1 MRRVDFGFSRVLA
14 SNLSLSAFFIG
25 DPAGPV
31 CLLRRGVATRNGR
44 NEGGSE
50 STIVRLNP
58 FQPGQWKEQLKMA
71 YNKSKHLNAAQ
82 KYLQQG
88 KMPQAVLEYQQI
100 LKNEP
105 KDQVTLMTLGD
116 LFVRQGETFQ
126 ALEYFERLAKI
137 FMDDGFT
144 TKAIAIYK
152 KVAKLAPEESR
163 PLERLAELYV
173 QQGVLSEARPLYLQ
187 LAEMQLK
194 AGKHPQ
200 ASVLLRK
207 LLEAEPDNLRVQVR
221 LAELHLSMG
230 QQKEAI
236 ELFHGAMRRIMDQ
249 GDHAEAI
256 RLADRIL
263 QLEPSHKPTF
273 LLKVKALTAAGKG
286 AEAGKILD
294 TLPDREEGGETTTML
309 LSLYMES
316 GQEVKAAGLAEKVYA
331 SDPKQYAVVH
341 QVASALL
348 QAGDLDRAHAMIGLI
363 RDTMIDSGDH
373 ELLAQTISLL
383 AERKPGELEPLEWLV
398 DLYGRASDSFRLPDA
413 LAQLAYA
420 YETSGDQSR
429 ALATYEKLLERTPE
443 DETTRRKYQALRAK
457 TGLEPISGDI
467 APPVKVAPSE
477 EAPKTSVP
485 VSSEP
490 ALEEETQ
497 RYVTQALTDVDL
509 FSSYGLTQKAIDLLE
524 SVLERAPGHTP
535 ILERLLDL
543 SVGSGNDSRT
553 AELAAIL
560 EKIATERNDRA
571 GVERFAELRRRFQR
585 AAGVV
590 PDEEKPA
597 PAKPAPAKPASDAP
611 QEFAVPVI
619 QAELDE
625 PVVEA
630 TPEPAPE
637 EPVEVPAAAESVVH
651 EVDLSDEWAA
661 LSEQLDTAMHEEPAP
676 PVQEPAPPRKSAK
689 VPPPAAPPAQPAQV
703 QAKAPV
709 ETPAFD
715 LELQAPAPVEEEESE
730 TETADALF
738 ADLAG
743 DMDSITESLGGTDEP
758 VRAPMKNPVP
768 PKPAPSAPAARAAS
782 GNGTPA
788 AGSGVGLTGPLG
800 DLFEEFRSELGEAKD
815 DEDLETHYNLGIAYR
830 EMGLLEEAIS
840 EFQKVA
846 SSADKGLAFR
856 YAMQCSTLLGL
867 AFMEKGQPAIA
878 AIWYERA
885 LKTPGLDQESILA
898 LRYDLGVAQELAG
911 DTHAAFNS
919 FSQVYAMNI
928 DYRDVAERIALL
940 GKAR

>member
-1 MRRVDFGFSRVLA
+1 
-14 SNLSLSAFFIG
+14 
-25 DPAGPV
+25 
-31 CLLRRGVATRNGR
+31 
-44 NEGGSE
+44 
-50 STIVRLNP
+50 
-58 FQPGQWKEQLKMA
+58 MA
-71 YNKSKHLNAAQ
+71 YNKTKHLSAAQ

-88 KMPQAVLEYQQI
+88 KMPQAILEYQQI

-137 FMDDGFT
+137 FLNDGFT

-187 LAEMQLK
+187 LAEIQLK
-194 AGKHPQ
+194 AGHQPQ
-200 ASVLLRK
+200 ASALLRK

-230 QQKEAI
+230 QHKESI
-236 ELFHGAMRRIMDQ
+236 ELFHGAMQRILDQ

-273 LLKVKALTAAGKG
+273 LLKVRALTASGKG

-294 TLPDREEGGETTTML
+294 TLPDRDDGGETTSML

-316 GQEVKAAGLAEKVYA
+316 GQAVKAAALAEKVYA
-331 SDPKQYAVVH
+331 RDTKQYAAPH
-341 QVASALL
+341 RVAGALL
-348 QAGDLDRAHAMIGLI
+348 DAGDLDRAQTMLALI

-373 ELLAQTISLL
+373 ESLAQTITRL
-383 AERKPGELEPLEWLV
+383 AESKPGELEPLEWLV

-420 YETSGDQSR
+420 YETSGDQAN
-429 ALATYEKLLERTPE
+429 ALATYEKLLERTPG
-443 DETTRRKYQALRAK
+443 DETTRRKYMGLRAK
-457 TGLEPISGDI
+457 TGLEPISGEI
-467 APPVKVAPSE
+467 APLIKRAPME
-477 EAPKTSVP
+477 EAAKPPVP
-485 VSSEP
+485 VSTEP

-543 SVGSGNDSRT
+543 SVGSGNNHRT
-553 AELAAIL
+553 AELAAML
-560 EKIATERNDRA
+560 EQIAIERNDRA
-571 GVERFAELRRRFQR
+571 GVERFSEFRRRFQR
-585 AAGVV
+585 AAGLV
-590 PDEEKPA
+590 PAEDKPISA
-597 PAKPAPAKPASDAP
+597 QPVSATP
-611 QEFAVPVI
+611 QEFSVPVI

-625 PVVEA
+625 PVAEA
-630 TPEPAPE
+630 TPEAPPPP
-637 EPVEVPAAAESVVH
+637 EPMSVPVPVESVVH

-661 LSEQLDTAMHEEPAP
+661 LSEQLETAMHEEPAP
-676 PVQEPAPPRKSAK
+676 TVHEAAPPRKG
-689 VPPPAAPPAQPAQV
+689 VQVTPPVVTPPAPVQM

-709 ETPAFD
+709 EAPAFD
-715 LELQAPAPVEEEESE
+715 LELQSAAPVEDEESE
-730 TETADALF
+730 TEAADSLF

-743 DMDSITESLGGTDEP
+743 DMESITESLGGTAEP
-758 VRAPMKNPVP
+758 VHAAMQNSAPPSEAAS
-768 PKPAPSAPAARAAS
+768 APSARASS

-788 AGSGVGLTGPLG
+788 VAAGGGLSGPLG
-800 DLFEEFRSELGEAKD
+800 DLFEEFRTELGEAKD

>member
-1 MRRVDFGFSRVLA
+1 V
-14 SNLSLSAFFIG
+14 
-25 DPAGPV
+25 PA
-31 CLLRRGVATRNGR
+31 RKGR
-44 NEGGSE
+44 NESGCE
-50 STIVRLNP
+50 STIVRLHL
-58 FQPGQWKEQLKMA
+58 FQPGQWKEHLKMA
-71 YNKSKHLNAAQ
+71 YNKTKHLNAAQ

-88 KMPQAVLEYQQI
+88 KMPQAILEYQQI

-137 FMDDGFT
+137 FLNDGFT

-194 AGKHPQ
+194 AGRQPQ
-200 ASVLLRK
+200 AAVLLRK
-207 LLEAEPDNLRVQVR
+207 LLEAEPDNLRVQIR

-230 QQKEAI
+230 QQKESI
-236 ELFHGAMRRIMDQ
+236 ETFHGAMQKILEQ

-263 QLEPSHKPTF
+263 QLDPSHQATF
-273 LLKVKALTAAGKG
+273 VLKVRALTASGKT
-286 AEAGKILD
+286 AEAEKLLE
-294 TLPDREEGGETTTML
+294 TLQDRDDGGETTSIL
-309 LSLYMES
+309 LGMYMES
-316 GQEVKAAGLAEKVYA
+316 GHVVKAAALAEKVYA
-331 SDPKQYAVVH
+331 RDPKQYAVPH
-341 QVASALL
+341 RVAGALL
-348 QAGDLDRAHAMIGLI
+348 EAGDLDRAQAMLALI

-373 ELLAQTISLL
+373 ESLAQTLSRL
-383 AERKPGELEPLEWLV
+383 AERRPGQLEPLEWLV

-420 YETSGDQSR
+420 YETSGDDAK

-443 DETTRRKYQALRAK
+443 DETTRRQYMRLRAK
-457 TGLEPISGDI
+457 TGLEPISGEI
-467 APPVKVAPSE
+467 SPAVKMAPSE
-477 EAPKTSVP
+477 EAAKPAVP

-524 SVLERAPGHTP
+524 AVLERAPGHTP

-543 SVGSGNDSRT
+543 SVGSGNDRRT
-553 AELAAIL
+553 VELSALL
-560 EKIATERNDRA
+560 EQIATERNDHA
-571 GVERFAELRRRFQR
+571 GAERYGEFRRRYQR
-585 AAGVV
+585 AAGLV
-590 PDEEKPA
+590 PTEDQPTSA
-597 PAKPAPAKPASDAP
+597 QPASAAP

-625 PVVEA
+625 PVAEA
-630 TPEPAPE
+630 VPEPL
-637 EPVEVPAAAESVVH
+637 PVEPMGIPMPVESVVH

-661 LSEQLDTAMHEEPAP
+661 LSQQLETAMKEEPASA
-676 PVQEPAPPRKSAK
+676 VQESAPP
-689 VPPPAAPPAQPAQV
+689 QEDAQV
-703 QAKAPV
+703 SAPALIPAEAAQIQAEAAA
-709 ETPAFD
+709 EAPAFD
-715 LELQAPAPVEEEESE
+715 LELQPAVPVGVAISE
-730 TETADALF
+730 TLAADSLF
-738 ADLAG
+738 ADLLG
-743 DMDSITESLGGTDEP
+743 DMDSITASLGGPAEP
-758 VRAPMKNPVP
+758 VHAAVQNSAPFVETAS
-768 PKPAPSAPAARAAS
+768 APSAHFTS
-782 GNGTPA
+782 GNGATTAGA
-788 AGSGVGLTGPLG
+788 AGSLEGPLG
-800 DLFEEFRSELGEAKD
+800 DLFEEFRSELGESNNK

-846 SSADKGLAFR
+846 SSADKGPAFR

-911 DTHAAFNS
+911 DARAAYTS

-928 DYRDVAERIALL
+928 DYRDVSERIALL

>member
-1 MRRVDFGFSRVLA
+1 VQVSLSRRRV
-14 SNLSLSAFFIG
+14 
-25 DPAGPV
+25 PA
-31 CLLRRGVATRNGR
+31 RKGR
-44 NEGGSE
+44 AESGCE
-50 STIVRLNP
+50 STIVRLYP

-71 YNKSKHLNAAQ
+71 YNKTKHLNAAQ

-88 KMPQAVLEYQQI
+88 KMPQAILEYQQI

-137 FMDDGFT
+137 FLNDGFT

-194 AGKHPQ
+194 AGHQPQ
-200 ASVLLRK
+200 AAVLLRK
-207 LLEAEPDNLRVQVR
+207 LLEAEPENLRVQIR

-230 QQKEAI
+230 QQKESI
-236 ELFHGAMRRIMDQ
+236 ETFHGAMQKNMEQ

-263 QLEPSHKPTF
+263 QLNPTHQPTF
-273 LLKVKALTAAGKG
+273 LLKVRALTASGKS
-286 AEAGKILD
+286 AEAGNLLD
-294 TLPDREEGGETTTML
+294 SLPDRDAGGETTSML
-309 LSLYMES
+309 ISLYMES
-316 GQEVKAAGLAEKVYA
+316 GQAVKAATLAEKVFA
-331 SDPKQYAVVH
+331 RDPKQYAVPH
-341 QVASALL
+341 HVAVALL
-348 QAGDLDRAHAMIGLI
+348 EAGDLGRAHAMLALI

-373 ELLAQTISLL
+373 EALAQTLSRL
-383 AERKPGELEPLEWLV
+383 AELKPGQLEPLEWLV

-413 LAQLAYA
+413 LAQLAFA
-420 YETSGDQSR
+420 YETSGDDAK

-443 DETTRRKYQALRAK
+443 DETTRRKYMRLRSKA
-457 TGLEPISGDI
+457 GLEPISGEI
-467 APPVKVAPSE
+467 APPVKMAPTE
-477 EAPKTSVP
+477 EAAKPAAP
-485 VSSEP
+485 VSTEP

-497 RYVTQALTDVDL
+497 RYITQALTDVDL

-524 SVLERAPGHTP
+524 SVLERAPRHTP

-543 SVGSGNDSRT
+543 SVGSGNDLRT
-553 AELAAIL
+553 AELAALL
-560 EKIATERNDRA
+560 EQISKERNDRA
-571 GVERFAELRRRFQR
+571 GTERFAELRRRFQR
-585 AAGVV
+585 SAGVA
-590 PDEEKPA
+590 PAAEAKPKPA
-597 PAKPAPAKPASDAP
+597 QSAPAAP

-625 PVVEA
+625 PVAEVK
-630 TPEPAPE
+630 PQPAPA
-637 EPVEVPAAAESVVH
+637 EPMSIPMPVESVVH

-661 LSEQLDTAMHEEPAP
+661 LSQQLETAMQEESASAVREAAQPPHSAQIPAP
-676 PVQEPAPPRKSAK
+676 VLVPAEPPEMHAE
-689 VPPPAAPPAQPAQV
+689 AAA
-703 QAKAPV
+703 

-715 LELQAPAPVEEEESE
+715 LELQSAEPAEAAESD
-730 TETADALF
+730 TLAADSLL

-743 DMDSITESLGGTDEP
+743 ELESISSSLGLPPEP
-758 VRAPMKNPVP
+758 VHAAVQNSASTTEAAR
-768 PKPAPSAPAARAAS
+768 APSARSTP
-782 GNGTPA
+782 GNGTPPPA
-788 AGSGVGLTGPLG
+788 VDTGGSLSGPLG
-800 DLFEEFRSELGEAKD
+800 DLFEEFRSELGESAHEE
-815 DEDLETHYNLGIAYR
+815 EDLETHYNLGIAYR

-846 SSADKGLAFR
+846 SSADKGPAFR

-911 DTHAAFNS
+911 DTHAAYTS
-919 FSQVYAMNI
+919 FTQVYAMNI
-928 DYRDVAERIALL
+928 DYRDVSERIALL

>member
-1 MRRVDFGFSRVLA
+1 
-14 SNLSLSAFFIG
+14 
-25 DPAGPV
+25 
-31 CLLRRGVATRNGR
+31 
-44 NEGGSE
+44 
-50 STIVRLNP
+50 
-58 FQPGQWKEQLKMA
+58 MA
-71 YNKSKHLNAAQ
+71 YNKTKHLNAAA

-88 KMPQAVLEYQQI
+88 KMPQAILEYQQI
-100 LKNEP
+100 IKNEP

-137 FMDDGFT
+137 FLNDGFT

-194 AGKHPQ
+194 AGRQPQ
-200 ASVLLRK
+200 AALLLRK
-207 LLEAEPDNLRVQVR
+207 LLEAEPENLRIQIR

-230 QQKEAI
+230 QQKESI
-236 ELFHGAMRRIMDQ
+236 EMFHGAMQKILEQ

-263 QLEPSHKPTF
+263 QLDPAHQATF
-273 LLKVKALTAAGKG
+273 VSKVRALTALGKA
-286 AEAGKILD
+286 AEAGKLLETIPDLD
-294 TLPDREEGGETTTML
+294 TGGETTTML
-309 LSLYMES
+309 LGMYMES
-316 GQEVKAAGLAEKVYA
+316 NQPVKAAALAEKVYA
-331 SDPKQYAVVH
+331 RDPKQYAVAH
-341 QVASALL
+341 RVAGSLL
-348 QAGDLDRAHAMIGLI
+348 EAGELERAHAMLNLI
-363 RDTMIDSGDH
+363 RDTMIDLGEH
-373 ELLAQTISLL
+373 EALAQTIARL
-383 AERKPGELEPLEWLV
+383 AERKPGQLEPLEWLV

-420 YETSGDQSR
+420 YETAGDDAK
-429 ALATYEKLLERTPE
+429 ALSTYEKLLERTPE
-443 DETTRRKYQALRAK
+443 DETTRRKYTRLRAK
-457 TGLEPISGDI
+457 TGLEPISGEI
-467 APPVKVAPSE
+467 APPVKMAPTE
-477 EAPKTSVP
+477 EEEEVKPAAPA
-485 VSSEP
+485 SSEP

-524 SVLERAPGHTP
+524 AVLERAPRHSP

-543 SVGSGNDSRT
+543 SVGAGNDRRT
-553 AELAAIL
+553 AELAALL
-560 EKIATERNDRA
+560 EEISIERNDRA
-571 GVERFAELRRRFQR
+571 GTERFAEFRRRFQR
-585 AAGVV
+585 AAGI
-590 PDEEKPA
+590 A
-597 PAKPAPAKPASDAP
+597 PADEQPKAAPPASAAP
-611 QEFAVPVI
+611 PEFAVPVI

-625 PVVEA
+625 PVA
-630 TPEPAPE
+630 AAPPPQAPPQPP
-637 EPVEVPAAAESVVH
+637 PVEPMAVPMPVESVVH

-661 LSEQLDTAMHEEPAP
+661 LSQQLESAMQEETVTA
-676 PVQEPAPPRKSAK
+676 VQEPAKGQPGAQAHTP
-689 VPPPAAPPAQPAQV
+689 VPIPAEAAHSKPEVTAEA
-703 QAKAPV
+703 
-709 ETPAFD
+709 PAFD
-715 LELQAPAPVEEEESE
+715 LELQSAAPEEAAESE
-730 TETADALF
+730 ALSADSLI

-743 DMDSITESLGGTDEP
+743 ELDSITSSLGIPAGTVPAAP
-758 VRAPMKNPVP
+758 VQASAAPPVAKAPEAAKP
-768 PKPAPSAPAARAAS
+768 PATAKPPAAATPPTTAKPPAAPAGA

-788 AGSGVGLTGPLG
+788 AEIGSPLSGPLG
-800 DLFEEFRSELGEAKD
+800 DLFEEFRSELGETKE

-846 SSADKGLAFR
+846 SSNDKGPAFR

-867 AFMEKGQPAIA
+867 AFMEKGQPGIA

-911 DTHAAFNS
+911 DTHAAFTS

-928 DYRDVAERIALL
+928 DYRDVSERIALL

>member
-1 MRRVDFGFSRVLA
+1 L
-14 SNLSLSAFFIG
+14 FFG
-25 DPAGPV
+25 DPAGLV
-31 CLLRRGVATRNGR
+31 CLLRRCVPACKGR
-44 NEGGSE
+44 DGSGCE
-50 STIVRLNP
+50 STIVRLHP
-58 FQPGQWKEQLKMA
+58 FQPGQWKEHLKMA
-71 YNKSKHLNAAQ
+71 YNKTKHLNAAQ

-88 KMPQAVLEYQQI
+88 KMPQAILEYQQI

-137 FMDDGFT
+137 FLNDGFT

-194 AGKHPQ
+194 AGRQPQ
-200 ASVLLRK
+200 AAVLLHK
-207 LLEAEPDNLRVQVR
+207 LLEAEPDNLRVQIR

-230 QQKEAI
+230 QQKESI
-236 ELFHGAMRRIMDQ
+236 ETFHGAMQRIVEQ

-256 RLADRIL
+256 RVADRIL
-263 QLEPSHKPTF
+263 QLEPSHQPTF
-273 LLKVKALTAAGKG
+273 LLKVRALTASGKN
-286 AEAGKILD
+286 AEAGKLLD
-294 TLPDREEGGETTTML
+294 TLPDRDAGGETTTML
-309 LSLYMES
+309 LTLFLDS
-316 GQEVKAAGLAEKVYA
+316 GQPVQAAALAEKVFA
-331 SDPKQYAVVH
+331 RDPKHYAVPH
-341 QVASALL
+341 RVAGALL
-348 QAGDLDRAHAMIGLI
+348 DAGDLDRAHAMLALI

-373 ELLAQTISLL
+373 ESLAQTISRL
-383 AERKPGELEPLEWLV
+383 AERKPGQLEPLEWLV

-413 LAQLAYA
+413 LAQLAFA
-420 YETSGDQSR
+420 YETSGDHAK
-429 ALATYEKLLERTPE
+429 ALATYEKLMERTPE
-443 DETTRRKYQALRAK
+443 DETNRRKYMALRAK
-457 TGLEPISGDI
+457 SGLQPISGEI
-467 APPVKVAPSE
+467 SPAVKLAPSE
-477 EAPKTSVP
+477 EAAKPAVP
-485 VSSEP
+485 ASSEP

-524 SVLERAPGHTP
+524 AVLERAPGHTP

-543 SVGSGNDSRT
+543 SVGSGNDRRT

-560 EKIATERNDRA
+560 EQIAIERNDRA
-571 GVERFAELRRRFQR
+571 NTERFAEFRRRFQR
-585 AAGVV
+585 AAGLV
-590 PDEEKPA
+590 PTEEQPTSA
-597 PAKPAPAKPASDAP
+597 QPASTAP
-611 QEFAVPVI
+611 PEFAVPVI
-619 QAELDE
+619 QAELVE
-625 PVVEA
+625 PVVVA
-630 TPEPAPE
+630 APQPLPPKPME
-637 EPVEVPAAAESVVH
+637 IPVPVESVVH

-661 LSEQLDTAMHEEPAP
+661 LSEQLETAMHEEPPAAIP
-676 PVQEPAPPRKSAK
+676 EAALPRHVVPAPAP
-689 VPPPAAPPAQPAQV
+689 VVTPAAPV
-703 QAKAPV
+703 QIHAEAPV
-709 ETPAFD
+709 EAPAFD
-715 LELQAPAPVEEEESE
+715 LELLHAEPVGVAASE
-730 TETADALF
+730 TQAADALF

-743 DMDSITESLGGTDEP
+743 EMDSITASLGGSAEP
-758 VRAPMKNPVP
+758 VHAAIQN
-768 PKPAPSAPAARAAS
+768 SAPPSQPASAPLARSVS

-788 AGSGVGLTGPLG
+788 VDPGGLLSGPLG
-800 DLFEEFRSELGEAKD
+800 DLFEEFRSELGETKD
-815 DEDLETHYNLGIAYR
+815 EEDPETHYNLGIAYR

-846 SSADKGLAFR
+846 SSADKGPAFR

-867 AFMEKGQPAIA
+867 AFMEKGQPGIA

-928 DYRDVAERIALL
+928 DYRDVSERIALL

>member
-1 MRRVDFGFSRVLA
+1 VPAPTG
-14 SNLSLSAFFIG
+14 LSVPG
-25 DPAGPV
+25 
-31 CLLRRGVATRNGR
+31 C
-44 NEGGSE
+44 E
-50 STIVRLNP
+50 STIVRLHP

-71 YNKSKHLNAAQ
+71 YNKTKHLNAAQ

-88 KMPQAVLEYQQI
+88 KMPQAILEYQQI

-137 FMDDGFT
+137 FLNDGFT

-194 AGKHPQ
+194 AGHQPQ
-200 ASVLLRK
+200 AAVLLRK
-207 LLEAEPDNLRVQVR
+207 LLEAEPENLRVQVR

-230 QQKEAI
+230 QQKESI
-236 ELFHGAMRRIMDQ
+236 DTFHGAMQKIFEQ

-263 QLEPSHKPTF
+263 QLDPKHQATF
-273 LLKVKALTAAGKG
+273 LLKVRALTASGKSS
-286 AEAGKILD
+286 EAGKILD
-294 TLPDREEGGETTTML
+294 SLPDRDAGGETTSML
-309 LSLYMES
+309 ISLYMES
-316 GQEVKAAGLAEKVYA
+316 GQAVKAAGLAEKVYER
-331 SDPKQYAVVH
+331 DPKQYAVPH
-341 QVASALL
+341 RVAAALL
-348 QAGDLDRAHAMIGLI
+348 EAGDLDRAQALLALI
-363 RDTMIDSGDH
+363 RNTMIDSGDH
-373 ELLAQTISLL
+373 EALAQTISRLS
-383 AERKPGELEPLEWLV
+383 ERKSGQLEPLEWLV

-413 LAQLAYA
+413 LAQLAHA
-420 YETSGDQSR
+420 YEVSGNDGK
-429 ALATYEKLLERTPE
+429 ALATLEKLLERTPE
-443 DETTRRKYQALRAK
+443 DETTRRTYMRLRAK
-457 TGLEPISGDI
+457 AGLEPISGEI
-467 APPVKVAPSE
+467 APPVKVAPTE
-477 EAPKTSVP
+477 EAPKPAVP
-485 VSSEP
+485 VSAEP
-490 ALEEETQ
+490 ALEDETQ

-524 SVLERAPGHTP
+524 SVLARAPRHTP

-553 AELAAIL
+553 AELAAVL
-560 EKIATERNDRA
+560 EEIAKERNDRA
-571 GVERFAELRRRFQR
+571 GAERFAELRRRFQR
-585 AAGVV
+585 
-590 PDEEKPA
+590 PA
-597 PAKPAPAKPASDAP
+597 PAAPAQSQPKSPQPVAAAP
-611 QEFAVPVI
+611 PEFAVPVI

-625 PVVEA
+625 PVAPMIPKPVHA
-630 TPEPAPE
+630 EPMGI
-637 EPVEVPAAAESVVH
+637 PVPVESVVH
-651 EVDLSDEWAA
+651 EVDLSDEWQA
-661 LSEQLDTAMHEEPAP
+661 LSQQLETAMKAETAPAP
-676 PVQEPAPPRKSAK
+676 RK
-689 VPPPAAPPAQPAQV
+689 AAPPPPSVQPPAPVLVPAEPAQMH
-703 QAKAPV
+703 AEAAV

-715 LELQAPAPVEEEESE
+715 LELQSMAPVEVPESDSLS
-730 TETADALF
+730 ADSIL

-743 DMDSITESLGGTDEP
+743 DLESLTSALGLPPEP
-758 VRAPMKNPVP
+758 VHAVMQNSS
-768 PKPAPSAPAARAAS
+768 APSAAPKPPAARSTS
-782 GNGTPA
+782 GNGMPA
-788 AGSGVGLTGPLG
+788 AETGGSLSGPLG
-800 DLFEEFRSELGEAKD
+800 DLFEEFRSELGESVQE

-846 SSADKGLAFR
+846 SSADKGPAFR

-867 AFMEKGQPAIA
+867 AFMEKGLPAIA

-885 LKTPGLDQESILA
+885 LNTPGLDQESILA

-911 DTHAAFNS
+911 DTRAAYTS

-928 DYRDVAERIALL
+928 DYRDVSERIALL